1 MAESG
6 GDEPYVVFRLEGL
19 RYALVSSQVREV
31 VQAVAVRPLP
41 RSGDIVEGIFNYRGQ
56 LVPLLDIRRRF
67 ALAKSKLHPAQQFI
81 IADANG
87 RLIAIRVDG
96 SDGLAEIPEVQ
107 IEDARQA
114 VPNAEYVAG
123 VAKLADGLILI
134 HDLST
139 FLSACEAAD
148 LAERLAAAEASQG
161 PAP

>member
-19 RYALVSSQVREV
+19 RYALVSSQVQEV

-41 RSGDIVEGIFNYRGQ
+41 KAGKIVEGIFSYRGQ
-56 LVPLLDIRRRF
+56 LVPLLNIRRRF
-67 ALAKSKLHPAQQFI
+67 ALAERRLHPAQQFI
-81 IADANG
+81 IADAKG
-87 RLIAIRVDG
+87 RLIAIRVDR
-96 SDGLAEIPEVQ
+96 SDGLTEIPGEE

-114 VPNAEYVAG
+114 VPDAEYVAG

-148 LAERLAAAEASQG
+148 LDEKLAAAETTGSLS
-161 PAP
+161 P